1 MSDQIRDT
9 NLLELLSQQE
19 KTARYLQLL
28 KGAKLAVKRRELND
42 KQVTVFFLRVC
53 ILQLKKNSS
62 YCLTSNNPGI
72 VEQNYS
78 KAFIKKNDG
87 PFVLKGLCNTD
98 FKRTKNFSLNI

>member
-42 KQVTVFFLRVC
+42 KQLTVFFLRVC
-53 ILQLKKNSS
+53 ILQLKKNSR

-72 VEQNYS
+72 VEQYYS
-78 KAFIKKNDG
+78 KAFSKDTDG
-87 PFVLKGLCNTD
+87 PSVLEWIMQYRLQEDNE
-98 FKRTKNFSLNI
+98 FFP